1 MNRLLMEVRQITWQ
15 HVLGFALIVVPVGMW
30 MARDAQIRACG
41 QLTIVEVC
49 K

>member
-1 MNRLLMEVRQITWQ
+1 MDGFLKELRQITWQ

-30 MARDAQIRACG
+30 MAQDAQIRACG